1 MRTIISL
8 FILILLAIF
17 SLGFLSFNEKI
28 GYKNINE
35 KKSFDGIAVLT
46 GGQGRI
52 KLGLDLWKENPH
64 VSLIISGV
72 DKNFSKE
79 SILPEGYNSD
89 NIYFD
94 NISESTYQNAISIN
108 KWIKE
113 NSLKKIK
120 VITSYYHMPRSM
132 LLLKGF
138 SPNTYFMAMP
148 VKKNKIQEKS
158 IEKNI
163 LSNLFLME
171 EYIKYL
177 LSKIIVMIV

>member
-1 MRTIISL
+1 
-8 FILILLAIF
+8 
-17 SLGFLSFNEKI
+17 
-28 GYKNINE
+28 
-35 KKSFDGIAVLT
+35 
-46 GGQGRI
+46 
-52 KLGLDLWKENPH
+52 
-64 VSLIISGV
+64 
-72 DKNFSKE
+72 
-79 SILPEGYNSD
+79 
-89 NIYFD
+89 
-94 NISESTYQNAISIN
+94 
-108 KWIKE
+108 
-113 NSLKKIK
+113 
-120 VITSYYHMPRSM
+120 HMPRSM

>member
-1 MRTIISL
+1 MN
-8 FILILLAIF
+8 IL
-17 SLGFLSFNEKI
+17 K
-28 GYKNINE
+28 
-35 KKSFDGIAVLT
+35 
-46 GGQGRI
+46 
-52 KLGLDLWKENPH
+52 LWKENPH

-132 LLLKGF
+132 FLLKVF
-138 SPNTYFMAMP
+138 SPDTEFYAYP
-148 VKKNKIQEKS
+148 VKKVTKKMQS
-158 IEKNI
+158 IEKYI
-163 LSNLFLME
+163 LLKFFLIFYSIHLFYSLDFYFYQPLSQKTLLLNL
-171 EYIKYL
+171 
-177 LSKIIVMIV
+177 